1 MRRAR
6 PRRSERGQS
15 FAEFTLILP
24 VILAMV
30 LGMIE
35 LGFAINNS
43 TAIGTATRQ
52 GARVGSEL
60 VNGAKIGSALVDPEI
75 IGAVEGALISP
86 GSPIDPSQ
94 VTSIQIFLANT
105 DGSMSSNVNT
115 WIYSADGGPTLPGAS
130 GPLDFKVS
138 STNWDVTTRSGA
150 DPAQSIGVRITY
162 NYQFITPLRAFVS
175 LFTASQITMIDQTV
189 MAMEPPTT

>member
-115 WIYSADGGPTLPGAS
+115 WIYSAGGGRPYRAPAGRSISKCPRPTGTL
-130 GPLDFKVS
+130 
-138 STNWDVTTRSGA
+138 R
-150 DPAQSIGVRITY
+150 PARV
-162 NYQFITPLRAFVS
+162 
-175 LFTASQITMIDQTV
+175 QI
-189 MAMEPPTT
+189 PRNR

>member
-43 TAIGTATRQ
+43 TGHRHGHATGRP
-52 GARVGSEL
+52 GRIRAR
-60 VNGAKIGSALVDPEI
+60 
-75 IGAVEGALISP
+75 
-86 GSPIDPSQ
+86 
-94 VTSIQIFLANT
+94 
-105 DGSMSSNVNT
+105 
-115 WIYSADGGPTLPGAS
+115 
-130 GPLDFKVS
+130 
-138 STNWDVTTRSGA
+138 
-150 DPAQSIGVRITY
+150 
-162 NYQFITPLRAFVS
+162 
-175 LFTASQITMIDQTV
+175 
-189 MAMEPPTT
+189 